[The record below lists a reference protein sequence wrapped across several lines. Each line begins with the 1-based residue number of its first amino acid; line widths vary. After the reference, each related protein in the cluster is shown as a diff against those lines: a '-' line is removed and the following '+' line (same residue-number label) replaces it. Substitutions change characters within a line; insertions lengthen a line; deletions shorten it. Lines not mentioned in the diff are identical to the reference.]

1 MQKRILA
8 IVLCLLIVSTV
19 AATSAVSAAPAK
31 PSPMMHG
38 VSGIDW
44 KHYKH
49 LLLEHVYDVYIPPT
63 VVKYDVYDRAG
74 GQVIGSITINLATG
88 KFNFIGHV
96 TPRYPLSDYT
106 LLLEIQPTTV
116 YEWSTQ
122 GHLVSKTT
130 ESGSVLIN
138 GWVDQ
143 VLLHDLQTQTSAG
156 GYGSTWWIVYT
167 YYP

>member
-1 MQKRILA
+1 MQKRVLA
-8 IVLCLLIVSTV
+8 IALCLLIVSTV

-31 PSPMMHG
+31 PSP
-38 VSGIDW
+38 
-44 KHYKH
+44 
-49 LLLEHVYDVYIPPT
+49 IPPT
-63 VVKYDVYDRAG
+63 IVTYNVYDRAG

-88 KFNFIGHV
+88 KFNFIGEM
-96 TPRYPLSDYT
+96 TPRYPLSDYK
-106 LLLEIQPTTV
+106 LLLEIQPTTT

-130 ESGSVLIN
+130 ETGSVHIN

-167 YYP
+167 YYPF